1 MFLLQRCSWLNGLVV
16 DVQIC
21 IPEKVLWLQRATT
34 VRVNGLVVELK
45 FSDSF
50 LLQKYAWWSGL
61 VVDMNKHRSEKVMWE
76 VGRGQPLTE
85 WFSGGAQIF
94 GFVPSKKYC
103 MVKWSSG

>member
-1 MFLLQRCSWLNGLVV
+1 MI
-16 DVQIC
+16 DVKIG
-21 IPEKVLWLQRATT
+21 ILELVLWLQRATSDM
-34 VRVNGLVVELK
+34 VNGLVVELK
-45 FSDSF
+45 FSGSF

-94 GFVPSKKYC
+94 GFVPCKKYC
-103 MVKWSSG
+103 MLKWSSG